1 MPGTRDRFALAVD
14 FGERR
19 IGVACASTVS
29 GNAQALTT
37 ITARAGVPD
46 WDALD
51 ALVREWQ
58 PDVLIL
64 GMPGSSNENSPAG
77 KGRLIQRIAA
87 FAAKLR
93 ERYRLPVETVDESL
107 TSAEAGMQ
115 LREQRRSG
123 IRKRRLKKG
132 DIDSH
137 SARLI
142 AESWLDGQAKRT
154 T

>member
-1 MPGTRDRFALAVD
+1 MPDTRDRFALAVD

-19 IGVACASTVS
+19 IGIACANPVS

-37 ITARAGVPD
+37 LGAKAGVPD
-46 WDALD
+46 WHAFD
-51 ALVREWQ
+51 ALVKEWE
-58 PDVLIL
+58 PAVLVI
-64 GMPGSSNENSPAG
+64 GVPRAPTADAVGDNAPI
-77 KGRLIQRIAA
+77 IQRITE

-93 ERYRLPVETVDESL
+93 QRYGLPVETVDESL

-123 IRKRRLKKG
+123 LRKRRLRKG

-142 AESWLDGQAKRT
+142 AETWLAGQART
-154 T
+154 TE